1 MLDTH
6 AAVKDLMRAGFD
18 EPKAEAIVQAQLKL
32 MTQGLVTKAGLIG
45 SNSELKDDIGA
56 LDSKIGS
63 VRSELKDDIAALD
76 KKITSVRSELKDD
89 IAMLRLEMEK
99 RFGTLHGWIVAIFVL
114 ILLTNPLAAR
124 LIERVVSLAAGG

>member
-63 VRSELKDDIAALD
+63 VRSELKDDIA
-76 KKITSVRSELKDD
+76 
-89 IAMLRLEMEK
+89 MLRLEMEK